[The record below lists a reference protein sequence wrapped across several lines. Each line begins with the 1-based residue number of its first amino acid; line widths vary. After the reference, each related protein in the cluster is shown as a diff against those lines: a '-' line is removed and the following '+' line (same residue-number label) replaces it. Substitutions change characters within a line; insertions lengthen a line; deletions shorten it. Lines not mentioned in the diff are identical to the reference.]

1 MERLYSVLLSILVTQ
16 CPLLDALAVMIQKI
30 QTTTTRIVLEIMK
43 PQFCLKE
50 TNLENA
56 RMELTTTEMVYS
68 IVTTLI
74 IAGSAVCKVNEENN
88 TNQNDSG
95 STEDVYSEF
104 DDHKIV
110 NLTNGIISSGYF
122 DEADCNFVLFAKDWD
137 ENSIS

>member
-1 MERLYSVLLSILVTQ
+1 M
-16 CPLLDALAVMIQKI
+16 
-30 QTTTTRIVLEIMK
+30 
-43 PQFCLKE
+43 

-56 RMELTTTEMVYS
+56 RILTTTEMVYS
-68 IVTTLI
+68 IMTTLI
-74 IAGSAVCKVNEENN
+74 VQVQQFVVNEENN
-88 TNQNDSG
+88 TNHG

-137 ENSIS
+137 ENSYIMKQKLLDASQGILSIIEYGLLLTRMWVTTSYCQHYTIGEMAQLIQLIR